1 MAEKN
6 KKAWG
11 GRFREPL
18 AKSAEQF
25 SSSVKYDSR
34 LFKQDVVQS
43 IAYARALIK
52 AKVLSV
58 AESKKIITAL
68 GEIMRGIE
76 GGRMALKSEFE
87 DIHMNIESLLIER
100 IGDVGKKLHSGRSRN
115 DQVVTDVRMYVKYEV
130 TEIVVLIKKLQSVLL
145 DLAEKHIK
153 VIVPGYTHLQ
163 RAQPVLLSHHLMAY
177 CEMFA
182 RDKERFLAA
191 GREADVMTL
200 GSGALAGAGFPVD
213 RDALAKELGFSKI
226 SKNSMDA
233 VSDRDFIVSFV
244 SAAAL
249 LMTHISRFSEEL
261 VIWSTYE
268 FNFVEMSDRYSTGS
282 SIMPQKK
289 NPDVAE
295 LCRGKTGRV
304 FGDLMRLLT
313 MLKGLPL
320 AYNRDLQEDKEP
332 LFDTADTVRG
342 VLSIFSEMLATTKFN
357 AEVMTA
363 AARKGYL
370 TATDLAYYLVRR
382 DVPFREAHAIVGK
395 IVAYCEESN
404 MQLEYLSLTQLKQF
418 SPVFTYDVTRVLSAE
433 SSIANRDLPGG
444 TAACRVKEAI
454 KRARKDLL
462 HDKA

>member
-1 MAEKN
+1 
-6 KKAWG
+6 
-11 GRFREPL
+11 
-18 AKSAEQF
+18 
-25 SSSVKYDSR
+25 
-34 LFKQDVVQS
+34 
-43 IAYARALIK
+43 
-52 AKVLSV
+52 
-58 AESKKIITAL
+58 
-68 GEIMRGIE
+68 
-76 GGRMALKSEFE
+76 
-87 DIHMNIESLLIER
+87 
-100 IGDVGKKLHSGRSRN
+100 
-115 DQVVTDVRMYVKYEV
+115 
-130 TEIVVLIKKLQSVLL
+130 
-145 DLAEKHIK
+145 
-153 VIVPGYTHLQ
+153 
-163 RAQPVLLSHHLMAY
+163 
-177 CEMFA
+177 
-182 RDKERFLAA
+182 
-191 GREADVMTL
+191 
-200 GSGALAGAGFPVD
+200 
-213 RDALAKELGFSKI
+213 
-226 SKNSMDA
+226 
-233 VSDRDFIVSFV
+233 
-244 SAAAL
+244 
-249 LMTHISRFSEEL
+249 
-261 VIWSTYE
+261 
-268 FNFVEMSDRYSTGS
+268 
-282 SIMPQKK
+282 MPQKK

-320 AYNRDLQEDKEP
+320 AYTRDLQEDKEP

-342 VLSIFSEMLATTKFN
+342 VLSIFSEMLSTTKFN

-444 TAACRVKEAI
+444 TAASRVKEAI

>member
-58 AESKKIITAL
+58 AESKKIIKAL
-68 GEIMRGIE
+68 EEIMRGIE
-76 GGRMALKSEFE
+76 GGRIELKSEFE
-87 DIHMNIESLLIER
+87 DIHMNIESLLIEK
-100 IGDVGKKLHSGRSRN
+100 IGDVGKKLHAGRSRN
-115 DQVVTDVRMYVKYEV
+115 DQVVTDARMYAKYEV
-130 TEIVVLIKKLQSVLL
+130 TEIVMLIKKLQSVLL

-177 CEMFA
+177 YEMLQ

-200 GSGALAGAGFPVD
+200 GSGALAGAGFPID
-213 RDALAKELGFSKI
+213 RNALAKELGFSKI

-233 VSDRDFIVSFV
+233 VSDRDFIVGFV
-244 SAAAL
+244 AAAAL

-304 FGDLMRLLT
+304 FGDLFRLLT
-313 MLKGLPL
+313 ILKGLPL

-433 SSIANRDLPGG
+433 SSIANRDIPGG
-444 TAACRVKEAI
+444 TAASRVKEAI